1 MGSCFRNNV
10 GDVKGERGS
19 KKTDDGDQDHK
30 DHWGLQAMACDF
42 YNYEKMKGHYKLS
55 EEGIGHVLKLKRW
68 RHEAPS
74 CETHFEETNP
84 TSGKFE

>member
-55 EEGIGHVLKLKRW
+55 EEGIGHVLKLKR
-68 RHEAPS
+68 
-74 CETHFEETNP
+74 
-84 TSGKFE
+84 